1 MKKYLIKTLL
11 LVAIVFVEATLAHS
25 QSYEV
30 PIKNCSPK
38 ELIAFY
44 YFKSLEGTV
53 KYYEESKLVNEQA
66 MKFVESKKLDKN
78 KSMASQLNTKDQ
90 LKLNSL
96 LEKVTAYSVRSNI
109 EKVNFRNLALLT
121 YMIQII
127 QAEDDVKDFL
137 SKDLKAVALLISMI
151 SEMESKENNFQS
163 PFYEVKNSNTC
174 NIYTLSQQIQLELS
188 AQINASP
195 DEIKALAKDAPALM
209 EKVNKD
215 KDGLTALN
223 SEERRKYNR
232 MKDVFSK
239 LASFRDKDNRLERLK
254 SAAYVS
260 DLQYENAVAVWEK
273 NLGSISSIDQSLQNK
288 FSSNLKYSND
298 FNKISRLMSL
308 FEKDFPYQDFYE
320 TAARNP
326 AELFKKK

>member
-1 MKKYLIKTLL
+1 MKKYILKTLL
-11 LVAIVFVEATLAHS
+11 LITVVSLEATCAHS
-25 QSYEV
+25 QTYEV
-30 PIKNCSPK
+30 PLKNCSAK

-44 YFKSLEGTV
+44 YFKSLEPTV
-53 KYYEESKLVNEQA
+53 KYYDESKLVNEQA
-66 MKFVESKKLDKN
+66 MKFIASKKLDKN
-78 KSMASQLNTKDQ
+78 KSMASQLNAKDQ

-96 LEKVTAYSVRSNI
+96 LEKVTAYSVRGNI
-109 EKVNFRNLALLT
+109 EKVNFRNLAVLT

-151 SEMESKENNFQS
+151 SEMESKENNFQP
-163 PFYEVKNSNTC
+163 PFYEVRNSTIC
-174 NIYTLSQQIQLELS
+174 NIYTLSQQVQAELS
-188 AQINASP
+188 MQINASP

-239 LASFRDKDNRLERLK
+239 LASFRDKDSRLERLK
-254 SAAYVS
+254 AVAYVS
-260 DLQYENAVAVWEK
+260 DLQYENSVEVWEK
-273 NLGSISSIDQSLQNK
+273 NLGNISSIDQSLRNK
-288 FSSNLKYSND
+288 FLSNPKYTND
-298 FNKISRLMSL
+298 FNKISRLISL
-308 FEKDFPYQDFYE
+308 FDKDFPYKDFYE
-320 TAARNP
+320 VATRNP
-326 AELFKKK
+326 SELFKIK